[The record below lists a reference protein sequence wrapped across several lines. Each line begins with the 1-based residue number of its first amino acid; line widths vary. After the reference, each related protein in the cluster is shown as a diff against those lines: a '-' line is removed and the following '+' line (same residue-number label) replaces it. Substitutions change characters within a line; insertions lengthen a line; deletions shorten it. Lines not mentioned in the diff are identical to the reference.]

1 MPRFMRVA
9 GATAEEVL
17 ANRGSHALLFPPE
30 DRADLLRA
38 AQPQLRWDS
47 VTSGTETIDTLPY
60 NEFVKIIGC
69 VMRVPGVGYPA
80 VSFRT
85 SIIDAPALD
94 RSWQVVMVGITDW
107 SACKPGVFEARVR
120 AAAASSLALG
130 GQLEVLAADFYTV
143 PTFDDATGPMLD
155 LAWSK
160 HLTFTPGAL
169 ADTADGSLGVWAD
182 AEYYSETRILPS
194 GHSADSA
201 LVAFLRQCY
210 EGAMGA
216 MISAGSTATFVAQLR
231 PSSKAGI
238 VAQHLALLP
247 LPAPLQTYSPPGVA
261 REVESIARVA
271 YLASAGLGAAA
282 ERVVIPLLE
291 TALEWGEW
299 SIIRTA
305 VLGSP
310 ACHPK
315 VVLLR
320 RWQAVFGVTTPDA
333 PSQWAR

>member
-9 GATAEEVL
+9 GATTEEVL

-107 SACKPGVFEARVR
+107 SPCKPGVFEARVR

-194 GHSADSA
+194 GHSADST
-201 LVAFLRQCY
+201 LVARLSC
-210 EGAMGA
+210 G
-216 MISAGSTATFVAQLR
+216 SATR
-231 PSSKAGI
+231 
-238 VAQHLALLP
+238 
-247 LPAPLQTYSPPGVA
+247 AP
-261 REVESIARVA
+261 
-271 YLASAGLGAAA
+271 
-282 ERVVIPLLE
+282 
-291 TALEWGEW
+291 W
-299 SIIRTA
+299 
-305 VLGSP
+305 
-310 ACHPK
+310 
-315 VVLLR
+315 
-320 RWQAVFGVTTPDA
+320 A
-333 PSQWAR
+333 P